1 MPPLTAHFSIRTNSP
16 SSLPFFFA
24 IVNYMVSL
32 PFSSFPIFFSPVLEQ
47 LLTKNLYVSLL
58 YLKVINYLGPL
69 ATLAD
74 IIIIDLYSR

>member
-1 MPPLTAHFSIRTNSP
+1 
-16 SSLPFFFA
+16 
-24 IVNYMVSL
+24 MVSL
-32 PFSSFPIFFSPVLEQ
+32 PFSSFPIFFPPVLEQ